1 MHAAEKDEPA
11 RALTLTFSSWQKR
24 LCAGRTTRGGTTITP
39 TVWKLRYLLAG
50 AAIAALVFATTTALA
65 GSSVTGMRAPL
76 EAAMPLKK
84 PKPVPPAGL
93 AARLATGIHSAH
105 TTTSRYAAIL
115 RVMSAIKLGVYDGKT
130 GKALAKG
137 LDTNKYDA
145 YLMGGEV
152 RSIAAALGGR
162 KSFSTADLASLL
174 TLVLGQQAN
183 PVPAQA
189 ANELVGGLVRVALG
203 NPKKTSS
210 SRPPACA
217 RPGPGERPP
226 SRSRAG
232 GRGAPIPLDAVQLE
246 LIEAYLLYPIIHVG
260 SQRHSVQLRRPA
272 ARGTAV
278 CKADQVRGQPL
289 QPEHL
294 SQLRGCGARGDR
306 HSGRHARRIA
316 WRQAVRGS
324 QAGRDRN
331 AGGGARRCLPC
342 AGRIARLRPRA
353 WTRAQIG
360 AAVESGLRVRPLAG
374 FPAREAPCTSAWRP
388 STTRC

>member
-65 GSSVTGMRAPL
+65 GSSVTGTRAPL

-84 PKPVPPAGL
+84 PKPVPPAKL

-210 SRPPACA
+210 VVPLLVRDLGLASDHPVDLAQA
-217 RPGPGERPP
+217 
-226 SRSRAG
+226 AG
-232 GRGAPIPLDAVQLE
+232 GAPIPLDAVQLE

-278 CKADQVRGQPL
+278 CKLIKYAVSPFNPNTYLNSEDAVHVVIDTAGGTL
-289 QPEHL
+289 
-294 SQLRGCGARGDR
+294 GV
-306 HSGRHARRIA
+306 A

-353 WTRAQIG
+353 WTRAQIEG
-360 AAVESGLRVRPLAG
+360 RR
-374 FPAREAPCTSAWRP
+374 
-388 STTRC
+388 